1 MAFHSM
7 IVFLTLPVAYESPTT
22 PNKLGLGCSLFARR
36 LLRESLRF
44 LFFRVLRYFSSPT
57 YQLDTLHVKLLWFE
71 SEGVTPFGHRRIE
84 AFCQLPGD
92 FRGLKTS
99 FFGSYCLG
107 IRYLLFANKLNLKF
121 CYFWIRFEAD
131 SCDQIASLKMQV
143 CSIHLSK
150 NQLCWAMCQQAVTFK
165 NEKSLVGGHWWTA
178 PGSNRP
184 PLHCKWSA
192 LPDELAALVLYV
204 NEVGCR

>member
-1 MAFHSM
+1 MVGPDSYWSLPSPEVLRSLSTQAWFLNTGLSPSMAFHSM

-121 CYFWIRFEAD
+121 CYF
-131 SCDQIASLKMQV
+131 
-143 CSIHLSK
+143 
-150 NQLCWAMCQQAVTFK
+150 
-165 NEKSLVGGHWWTA
+165 
-178 PGSNRP
+178 
-184 PLHCKWSA
+184 
-192 LPDELAALVLYV
+192 
-204 NEVGCR
+204 